1 MIANPW
7 LLDVAAGA
15 CAIAAFALV
24 VAVVGFVDRSRP
36 RCRRCGRDVRPFAWR
51 EPPVC
56 DCGEDLARRAAVR
69 SRRRRPKAILVV
81 AAVACV
87 AAVAVVALAFGRAR
101 ERGQWRDLVPSPI
114 FARWLAHDPSPE
126 NLESLAERLDRGM
139 EADEARTYIEA
150 LASAKPVGLAEP
162 LRAILVGASSAPLS
176 EAAVK
181 LALSGTSIGF
191 DARPKPDDPSR
202 LRSLA
207 ILVNAAPG
215 SPMVTFLKAESV
227 VINGV
232 DRPFRVRTARG
243 GEFTSWALLSP
254 SITVEVDVEGVAADA
269 STLQVEI
276 HGEAAFAT
284 TVPPAANLGFVGPG
298 PVTIELDPAAFPAFR
313 GPLRVAASPITVV
326 APPAPTQPSL
336 DLRRSVEHD
345 VRGLTAR
352 FAGTCL
358 GAILSGSLAAAALLF
373 ALGAGRGWQGLA
385 RPTCRR
391 CGFGFETTPGALPS
405 ACSECGID
413 PSRVGNAVFTRSKP
427 SALSRAV
434 TVPVTA
440 IGGLVLAVGFGVM
453 AARAAIW
460 RFADAEGSGDRFLRE
475 ATMVFAREADDVES
489 LGSQLGW
496 ELQTAYAPFQSDV
509 VLAAIRRAN
518 EARARAARDGIAWP
532 RDVADE
538 SILLGLLLRAQ
549 PLQLVD
555 DPEVRALALDLAQ
568 GSQVFVPSRV
578 AVGAPFAVTVLGM
591 SPVWPEVTVEGPGL
605 SGPLRSGAGQMRHP
619 GFAEPGT
626 YELAITVEP
635 VIMSLQRERTSLGPP
650 VTTVRRI
657 EVVAGGDV
665 VDEPTTDPARD
676 PFAHDSF
683 AIDVWLYERLG
694 ERMVTVMVR
703 AFPDAALVGD
713 WELAIGD
720 ARLRLSSN
728 FVMPTMYFGPH
739 PFPAGA
745 PSDRA
750 TLRFLPK
757 PWPNPPIV
765 GERTDGPRWAAE
777 ATIELPLSSR
787 SRTFGGER
795 FTYRFRRNAE
805 SVTTQPPAA
814 P

>member
-7 LLDVAAGA
+7 LLNVAAGA

-24 VAVVGFVDRSRP
+24 VALVGFVDRSRP
-36 RCRRCGRDVRPFAWR
+36 RCRRCRRDVRPFAWR

-56 DCGEDLARRAAVR
+56 DCGEDLARPAAVR
-69 SRRRRPKAILVV
+69 ARRRRPKALLVV
-81 AAVACV
+81 AAVTCV

-101 ERGQWRDLVPSPI
+101 EKGQWRDLVPSPI
-114 FARWLAHDPSPE
+114 FARWLARDPSPE
-126 NLESLAERLDRGM
+126 NLESLVERLDRGM
-139 EADEARTYIEA
+139 AADEASTYIEA
-150 LASAKPVGLAEP
+150 LASAKPMSLAEP
-162 LRAILVGASSAPLS
+162 LRAILVSASAAPLS
-176 EAAVK
+176 EAAVAV
-181 LALSGTSIGF
+181 ALSDTSFGF
-191 DARPKPDDPSR
+191 DAQPEPEDGSR
-202 LRSLA
+202 LRSLTVLA
-207 ILVNAAPG
+207 NVAQG
-215 SPMVTFLKAESV
+215 SPIRTFLKVDSV
-227 VINGV
+227 VVNGV
-232 DRPFRVRTARG
+232 GRPIRMRTHRG
-243 GEFTSWALLSP
+243 DELTSWALLTS
-254 SITVEVDVEGVAADA
+254 SITIEIDVEGVASDP

-284 TVPPAANLGFVGPG
+284 TVPPVNLGFVGPPG
-298 PVTIELDPAAFPAFR
+298 PVTIELDPAAFQAFR
-313 GPLRVAASPITVV
+313 GPLRVAASPIAIV
-326 APPAPTQPSL
+326 APPAPTRPSL
-336 DLRRSVEHD
+336 PLMRTVEHD
-345 VRGLTAR
+345 VRGLTAL

-358 GAILSGSLAAAALLF
+358 GMIVGGGLAAAAILF

-391 CGFGFETTPGALPS
+391 CGFGFEATPGALPS

-427 SALSRAV
+427 STLSRAV

-453 AARAAIW
+453 AGRAATG
-460 RFADAEGSGDRFLRE
+460 RLVGAEGSGDRFLRE
-475 ATMVFAREADDVES
+475 VTAVFERHTDDVES
-489 LGSQLGW
+489 LGSQLGR
-496 ELQTAYAPFQSDV
+496 ELQIAYEHFRREDV
-509 VLAAIRRAN
+509 LTAIRLAN
-518 EARARAARDGIAWP
+518 EARDRAAEDGVAWP

-538 SILLGLLLRAQ
+538 AVLAGLLLRAQ

-555 DPEVRALALDLAQ
+555 EPEVRALALDLSK
-568 GSQVFVPSRV
+568 GSQVSIPSRV
-578 AVGAPFAVTVLGM
+578 AVGAPFTITVLGM

-605 SGPLRSGAGQMRHP
+605 ANPLRSTTGRTQHP
-619 GFAEPGT
+619 GFAAPGI

-635 VIMSLQRERTSLGPP
+635 VITSLQRERTSLAPP
-650 VTTVRRI
+650 ITSVHRI
-657 EVVAGGDV
+657 EAVAPGIP
-665 VDEPTTDPARD
+665 VDQPTTDPARD
-676 PFAHDSF
+676 PFAHDSL

-694 ERMVTVMVR
+694 ERMVTVIVR
-703 AFPDAALVGD
+703 AFPEAALMGD

-720 ARLRLSSN
+720 ARLRLPAEY
-728 FVMPTMYFGPH
+728 VLPTTYFGPY

-765 GERTDGPRWAAE
+765 GERTEGPRWAAE
-777 ATIELPLSSR
+777 STIDLPLT
-787 SRTFGGER
+787 SRTRSFGGER

-805 SVTTQPPAA
+805 SVTSQPPAA